1 MKLIQIRQEKGI
13 TTADLAIAIII
24 LIIFVS
30 LISTAFY
37 NYYISSAGKNRSAIA
52 TNCAIDV
59 IEQVK
64 KMEYDQITQETVEQL
79 VEKMKTT
86 GIEVSTGNT
95 IYIPKPY
102 IVTVNLKNYH
112 QTEGNTDKKD
122 VIKQLT
128 VTVQYE
134 VSKKTEQIQI
144 SRLITK

>member
-79 VEKMKTT
+79 VDKMKTI

-95 IYIPKPY
+95 IYIPEPY
-102 IVTVNLKNYH
+102 RVTVNLKNYH

-122 VIKQLT
+122 VIKQVT
-128 VTVQYE
+128 VTIQYE